1 MYKIENLTKKYDG
14 NVIIDNLTL
23 NIKKNKINS
32 IIGRSGIGKTTLLN
46 ILSGL
51 DKEYS
56 GDISDFQGKK
66 ISFIFQD
73 DRLIDYLSV
82 FDNLKL
88 VLDDEKNAYDIIT
101 TALEKCGI
109 KEYSNYYPTK
119 LSGGM
124 RQRINILRAFI
135 VKSEIMLL
143 DEPFKSIDLKLKED
157 IKKFFVSLHNE
168 TRNTCI
174 LVEHDIDTVIDI
186 SDNINLMSDD
196 KFKLKK
202 HFDDLSDKKRIAQ
215 IIREDI

>member
-1 MYKIENLTKKYDG
+1 MYKIKNLTKKYDG
-14 NVIIDNLTL
+14 NVIIDNLSL

-88 VLDDEKNAYDIIT
+88 VLDDEKT
-101 TALEKCGI
+101 H
-109 KEYSNYYPTK
+109 
-119 LSGGM
+119 M
-124 RQRINILRAFI
+124 IL
-135 VKSEIMLL
+135 
-143 DEPFKSIDLKLKED
+143 
-157 IKKFFVSLHNE
+157 
-168 TRNTCI
+168 
-174 LVEHDIDTVIDI
+174 
-186 SDNINLMSDD
+186 
-196 KFKLKK
+196 
-202 HFDDLSDKKRIAQ
+202 
-215 IIREDI
+215 

>member
-1 MYKIENLTKKYDG
+1 MYKIKNLTKKYDG
-14 NVIIDNLTL
+14 NVIIDNLSL

-56 GDISDFQGKK
+56 GDISE
-66 ISFIFQD
+66 FQD

-101 TALEKCGI
+101 IALEKCGLQ
-109 KEYSNYYPTK
+109 EYSNYYPTK

-157 IKKFFVSLHNE
+157 IKNFFVSLHNE
-168 TRNTCI
+168 TGNTCI

>member
-1 MYKIENLTKKYDG
+1 MYKIKNLTKKYDG

-119 LSGGM
+119 LSRGKN
-124 RQRINILRAFI
+124 QY
-135 VKSEIMLL
+135 
-143 DEPFKSIDLKLKED
+143 
-157 IKKFFVSLHNE
+157 IKSLHSK
-168 TRNTCI
+168 I
-174 LVEHDIDTVIDI
+174 
-186 SDNINLMSDD
+186 
-196 KFKLKK
+196 
-202 HFDDLSDKKRIAQ
+202 
-215 IIREDI
+215 